1 VNLTNYHAKY
11 LAHELTRRAAA
22 GTVEGIVNVLADARV
37 DLNPHQVEAALFASQ
52 NPFSKG
58 VILADETGLGKTIEA
73 GLLIAQKWAERKR
86 KILVILPANL
96 RKQWAQ
102 ELNEKFSLPS
112 TILETKTANQIIRN
126 GTFNPFESSNIVI
139 CSYQF
144 AHRSEH
150 YVRSIAWDLIVI
162 DEAHR
167 LRNVYKGT
175 SKIANSIK
183 KSIEPFQKVLLTATP
198 LQNSLLELYGLV
210 SIIDEYHFGG
220 LDSYKMQY
228 TRSSMSDDAYGE
240 LKRRLAPICQ
250 RTLRSQVLQYIKY
263 TNRNALVQEFVPSAP
278 ERKLYDGVSD
288 FLQREKLYSLPS
300 GQRQL
305 ITMVLRKLLASSTF
319 AIAATLENMITRLEG
334 VVTHS
339 EKSDELVEAIAED
352 FEELDELADEWE
364 GDDESG
370 ETKKAKAKLT
380 PEQVAELKLEID
392 ELRGFADLARS
403 IAKNAKGETLLTA
416 LRRGFDAAN
425 KARAGEAESGKL
437 QQKAIIFT
445 ESRKTQ
451 QYLLDLLE
459 NSEFAGKAILFNGTN
474 SDPKSKE
481 IYHQWI
487 ERHQGTDKVSGSPS
501 ADMRAALVDYFRD
514 EAQIL
519 IATEAASEGINLQFC
534 NLIVNYDLPW
544 NPQRI
549 EQRIGRCH
557 RYGQKYDV
565 VVVNFINKE
574 NAADQRVYELLNE
587 KFKLFDGVFGASD
600 EVLGAV
606 ESGVDFERRIAEIYQ
621 QCRTPQQITFEFDKL
636 QDELGLEIEHSQKVA
651 REKLLNNFD
660 ADVVDRVKIDSGK
673 ALDKFNGRLWE
684 LTKYL
689 LRDVAS
695 FSEEDHTFELKKNPF
710 PDEAINSGPYRM
722 GKAVDDVNNYRIGHP
737 LAQRVLEMGEASST
751 PLASLAFDYGSAD
764 AKISVLE
771 PLRGESG
778 WLSCAIAKVDAI
790 ADEERIIFGG
800 QLDIGTPIDPEQA
813 RRLFDLP
820 AAVGTVTEPKEGV
833 KKALDGLL
841 AAEGASMQRDME
853 SETGRWYE
861 QESTKLE
868 RWAEDRRSAFKA
880 LLDESEEAY
889 KRAKKAAR
897 EAGTMPERLRLETEA
912 RKLDQKKDEALKEFE
927 VSSRDV
933 RDQKNKLLDEL
944 GERVQQR
951 LTSTPLFTIRWSLK

>member
-1 VNLTNYHAKY
+1 MNLTNYHAKY

-228 TRSSMSDDAYGE
+228 TRSSMSDDTYKE

-305 ITMVLRKLLASSTF
+305 VTMVLRKLLASSTF
-319 AIAATLENMITRLEG
+319 AIAATLEKMIARLEG
-334 VVTHS
+334 VVTYS
-339 EKSDELVEAIAED
+339 EKSDDLVEAIAED

-364 GDDESG
+364 DDNESG

-392 ELRGFADLARS
+392 ELREFADLARS

-636 QDELGLEIEHSQKVA
+636 QDELGLEIEQSQKVA

-684 LTKYL
+684 ITKYL
-689 LRDVAS
+689 LREVAD
-695 FSEEDHTFELKKNPF
+695 FNEDDHTFELNKNPF
-710 PDEAINSGPYRM
+710 PGEIINPGPYRM
-722 GKAVDDVNNYRIGHP
+722 GRAVDDVNNYRIGHP
-737 LAQRVLEMGEASST
+737 LAQRVLQLGEVIET
-751 PLASLAFDYGSAD
+751 PLSSMTFDYGSAD
-764 AKISVLE
+764 SKISVLE

-778 WLSCAIAKVDAI
+778 WLTCAIAKVDAI

-820 AAVGTVTEPKEGV
+820 ATVAAVAEPKEGV
-833 KKALDGLL
+833 KKALDALL
-841 AAEGASMQRDME
+841 AAEGAGMQRDME

-861 QESTKLE
+861 QESLKLE
-868 RWAEDRRSAFKA
+868 RWAEDHRAALKA
-880 LLDESEEAY
+880 LLDESEESY
-889 KRAKKAAR
+889 RRAKKAAR

-912 RKLDQKKDEALKEFE
+912 RKLDQKKDDALKEFE
-927 VSSRDV
+927 VSSREV

-944 GERVQQR
+944 DARVTQT
-951 LTSTPLFTIRWSLK
+951 LTSTVLFTIRWSLS